1 MGRPQGS
8 KNKPKNLPA
17 AAPAK
22 VTKPKPTPVKAPT
35 PVNPTDVRPTMGV
48 LTALEN
54 LAHAAASDGAF
65 DPLSIDELEN
75 VAALGASLQE
85 MARDTAARRLAER
98 DASVDR
104 LRALAAQP
112 VNGTPVLEAPAN
124 GTTTSSKET

>member
-1 MGRPQGS
+1 MGRPKGS

-22 VTKPKPTPVKAPT
+22 VTKPKPT

-85 MARDTAARRLAER
+85 MARETAARRLAER
-98 DASVDR
+98 DASLDR
-104 LRALAAQP
+104 LRALAALP
-112 VNGTPVLEAPAN
+112 VNGTPLEAPAN
-124 GTTTSSKET
+124 GTTTSKET

>member
-1 MGRPQGS
+1 MGRPKGS

-22 VTKPKPTPVKAPT
+22 VTKPKPTPVKADAR
-35 PVNPTDVRPTMGV
+35 PTDVRPTMGV

-85 MARDTAARRLAER
+85 MARETAARRLAER

-104 LRALAAQP
+104 LRALAALP
-112 VNGTPVLEAPAN
+112 VNGTPVLEASPAN
-124 GTTTSSKET
+124 GAAKDA